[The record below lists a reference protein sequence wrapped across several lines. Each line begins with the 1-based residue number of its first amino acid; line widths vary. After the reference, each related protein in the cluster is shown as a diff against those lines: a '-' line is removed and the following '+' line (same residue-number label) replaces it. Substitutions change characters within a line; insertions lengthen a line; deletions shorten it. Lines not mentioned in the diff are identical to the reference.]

1 MSILFITRFST
12 WYWYCWGKGNLNRV
26 GGWFITGVK
35 RLGCLLGVSCSSA
48 RWSGQKTT
56 AAARHHHSPT
66 CLAFRL
72 GTGTGSGQSTA
83 TAARHHHS
91 PTCLFFRLGTGT
103 ALTCSFLG
111 ASFLPSI
118 LAAKDWGCAAER
130 RRQGCPLLSFAV
142 ATWVLGGSLGS
153 WSADPAG
160 GRSTTSV

>member
-35 RLGCLLGVSCSSA
+35 RLGCLLGVSGSSA

-103 ALTCSFLG
+103 GSHMQFLRSFL
-111 ASFLPSI
+111 LT
-118 LAAKDWGCAAER
+118 LN
-130 RRQGCPLLSFAV
+130 LSC
-142 ATWVLGGSLGS
+142 
-153 WSADPAG
+153 
-160 GRSTTSV
+160 